1 MMKQIALWLCAT
13 LTFSAF
19 GSVAATEKPELVKSR
34 DGMKRLNWL
43 LGTWKSTAAGGES
56 YEFWKRT
63 GEERFDGGGF
73 TLAGKDTSFSERLA
87 MIATDSGLFYVADV
101 AHNAAPVYFKM
112 TSQDSIATVFE
123 NPAHD
128 FPTRIIYRQL
138 PANSLHARIEG
149 IRKGKIAGVDFVFQ
163 RVK

>member
-1 MMKQIALWLCAT
+1 MMKQIALWLCAIGIASLPDC
-13 LTFSAF
+13 LT
-19 GSVAATEKPELVKSR
+19 AAESTELVKSR
-34 DGMKRLNWL
+34 DSIKRLDWL
-43 LGTWKSTAAGGES
+43 LGTWKSTQAGRAN
-56 YEFWKRT
+56 YEFWQQA
-63 GEERFDGGGF
+63 GEDKFSGVGF
-73 TLAGKDTSFSERLA
+73 TLEGKDTTFSERLSIVA
-87 MIATDSGLFYVADV
+87 SDSGLFYVADV

-138 PANSLHARIEG
+138 PADSLHARIEG